1 MSEKP
6 HMSATEAHSAGAVV
20 IHASPFESL
29 PVSVDYGSPPGAL
42 IDRWVRPFYHAC
54 LTHPAETEVPLRE
67 SFATI
72 DENLVRQLLTYFN
85 WRPRVVGAFFAGL
98 KEFVGVTDEIGRLLL
113 RSDVCY
119 AGRAYC
125 VALARFN
132 TPAAVQ
138 YLREYLEY
146 YLRRPDL
153 WFDQQVALAALQF
166 LDQKNRTSY
175 APPLL
180 PIWEDFVANKP
191 NWDLA
196 GASRGF
202 ATQLESIDQLLARL
216 QRPDNKA
223 LQTDGA
229 PRRR

>member
-6 HMSATEAHSAGAVV
+6 RMSAAEAHSAGAVV

-29 PVSVDYGSPPGAL
+29 PVSVEYGSPPQAV
-42 IDRWVRPFYHAC
+42 IDRWVLPFYRAC
-54 LTHPAETEVPLRE
+54 FTRPAETEVPLRE

-72 DENLVRQLLTYFN
+72 GEELVRQLLSYFN

-98 KEFVGVTDEIGRLLL
+98 KGFVGVTDEIGRLLL

-132 TPAAVQ
+132 TPVAVQ
-138 YLREYLEY
+138 YLRKYLDY

-166 LDQKNRTSY
+166 LDQKNHTTY
-175 APPLL
+175 ARPLL
-180 PIWEDFVANKP
+180 PIWKDFVANKP

-196 GASRGF
+196 GSFRGF
-202 ATQLESIDQLLARL
+202 AIQMESIDQLLARL
-216 QRPDNKA
+216 QRPDNVEVE
-223 LQTDGA
+223 T
-229 PRRR
+229 